1 MQRACSPNKEILL
14 RLQGLCTILPK
25 MHGRDRFRLQ
35 FPCRMSFQKPSRCLK
50 CNSHANCAG
59 RSGGSGTRPSCGSS
73 GTRPSCGSSGTWPSC
88 GGLET
93 AVEGRALRAGRG
105 IVRYRLR
112 ASGLMQGTRA
122 SCSHDGTA
130 SAFRSHSHTHTKK
143 RPERGAHTLKSGGEL
158 GIRTPDT
165 LWGVYSLSRR
175 APSASRSALRRR
187 RLTRLVI
194 LPLAARTCKK
204 RNEVHN
210 FAARLPAVCAP
221 CEGDTP
227 LAISRS
233 AFAIGGS
240 IF

>member
-1 MQRACSPNKEILL
+1 MRIVQGGAAARGRGHHAADWKQPWKE
-14 RLQGLCTILPK
+14 GLCELAGGYSAVSTEGVLAHARNAGFLFARR
-25 MHGRDRFRLQ
+25 HGFC
-35 FPCRMSFQKPSRCLK
+35 FPFPQP
-50 CNSHANCAG
+50 
-59 RSGGSGTRPSCGSS
+59 
-73 GTRPSCGSSGTWPSC
+73 
-88 GGLET
+88 
-93 AVEGRALRAGRG
+93 RA
-105 IVRYRLR
+105 Y
-112 ASGLMQGTRA
+112 
-122 SCSHDGTA
+122 
-130 SAFRSHSHTHTKK
+130 KK

-210 FAARLPAVCAP
+210 FAARLPAACAP

>member
-1 MQRACSPNKEILL
+1 MRIV
-14 RLQGLCTILPK
+14 QGGVATWGVTIMRQLGGVTFIRRIGNSR
-25 MHGRDRFRLQ
+25 GRKG
-35 FPCRMSFQKPSRCLK
+35 SAS
-50 CNSHANCAG
+50 
-59 RSGGSGTRPSCGSS
+59 GSGDS
-73 GTRPSCGSSGTWPSC
+73 
-88 GGLET
+88 
-93 AVEGRALRAGRG
+93 AVETGNVLAHARSAGILFARRCGFCFSFSQPRA
-105 IVRYRLR
+105 Y
-112 ASGLMQGTRA
+112 
-122 SCSHDGTA
+122 
-130 SAFRSHSHTHTKK
+130 KK
-143 RPERGAHTLKSGGEL
+143 RPKWGVRALKSGGEL

-204 RNEVHN
+204 RVEVHN
-210 FAARLPAVCAP
+210 FAARLPAARTP

-227 LAISRS
+227 RAISRS